1 MYKMHIYAFAYKYIQ
16 IYSIYILIYNINIL
30 YIMSRTFDRIFKL
43 HKLNKKLHKIWQ
55 ICTGEDILNDP

>member
-1 MYKMHIYAFAYKYIQ
+1 
-16 IYSIYILIYNINIL
+16 
-30 YIMSRTFDRIFKL
+30 MSRTFDKIFKL